1 MLIKTGILWGLGV
14 GGVGDWVGVSE
25 RGGGFGLGIL
35 LKLKPILKPQNL
47 SGNPFK
53 NQAKKK
59 VSKSQ
64 IITKTSKFGLKS
76 F

>member
-1 MLIKTGILWGLGV
+1 MGV

-25 RGGGFGLGIL
+25 EGGVFWLEIL

-53 NQAKKK
+53 NQAKRK

-64 IITKTSKFGLKS
+64 IITKT
-76 F
+76 

>member
-1 MLIKTGILWGLGV
+1 MLIETGVLWGLGV

-25 RGGGFGLGIL
+25 EGLGFGWKSF

-47 SGNPFK
+47 AGNPIK
-53 NQAKKK
+53 NQVKRK

-64 IITKTSKFGLKS
+64 IITKTSKFGWKS

>member
-1 MLIKTGILWGLGV
+1 MGLGV

-25 RGGGFGLGIL
+25 RGGDGFWLGIL

-53 NQAKKK
+53 NQAKRK

-64 IITKTSKFGLKS
+64 IITKT
-76 F
+76 